1 MEEPFRRLSKAV
13 ATASKQVCFI
23 PTDIAVEMQE
33 EHQILRLI
41 AGTTGTRNKNLTW
54 GGYWIVSRIKS
65 SYAYTDSVKTNEEVT
80 EQ

>member
-41 AGTTGTRNKNLTW
+41 AGTTGTRNKNLT
-54 GGYWIVSRIKS
+54 
-65 SYAYTDSVKTNEEVT
+65 
-80 EQ
+80 

>member
-1 MEEPFRRLSKAV
+1 MNECIINEFPFFHSAGTLSMEEPFRRLSKAV

-41 AGTTGTRNKNLTW
+41 AGTTGTRNKNLT
-54 GGYWIVSRIKS
+54 
-65 SYAYTDSVKTNEEVT
+65 
-80 EQ
+80 